1 VLPNWNLNSLAEAVV
16 FMLGNHVAAYEES
29 LSRLAMDRYR
39 MAMELSRLPD
49 LHVFPSQANFLL
61 VKMTGEASGTELRDH
76 LLETHRV
83 FVRECGNKLGM
94 TGQFLRLVVR
104 PEQDVRR
111 LVAGIHHFGQ
121 DRWTDR
127 REQRLVSV
135 PTYGR
140 VS

>member
-16 FMLGNHVAAYEES
+16 FMLGDHVAAYEES

-61 VKMTGEASGTELRDH
+61 VKLQDGASGTELRDH
-76 LLETHRV
+76 LLAEHGV
-83 FVRECGNKLGM
+83 YVRECGNKLGM
-94 TGQFLRLVVR
+94 TSQFLRLVVR
-104 PEQDVRR
+104 PEADVRR
-111 LVAGIHHFGQ
+111 LVAGIEQFGR
-121 DRWTDR
+121 DRWSER
-127 REQRLVSV
+127 REPRLAPV
-135 PTYGR
+135 PAYGR